1 MATRFYFDLNAIPP
15 SSWNGTP
22 LTTPA
27 VTSSWIG
34 GTNHNSLSDVR
45 SMITV
50 IGTSTPLTA
59 LARTYDST
67 GDPFAGNALHRRY
80 VSQPLQAQTIA
91 AQTIKIQVQATE
103 VRAANNLILTWKLFL
118 VDTAGIAVV
127 GGTILLLRADPFQ
140 VEFVATPATNR
151 RDFATSTLVTALLNH
166 RICLEVGAS
175 GTPNAGTANGH
186 NFGLT
191 FGTAGT
197 ADLPEDNT
205 DITLTKNPW
214 LEFGSVT
221 TISFVAP
228 AVPILRATQDTI
240 EGLYDDGTTGVGT
253 LRLTQDTIEGL
264 VAAGPGAVGSLRA
277 TQDTI
282 EGLYDEV
289 PINIPRLFCTQDT
302 IEGLWDEGAEPP
314 PEEEQPL
321 SCPEGQLYTARAL
334 AGQIRYA
341 MSEEG
346 QISTARA
353 QAGQVDCG

>member
-34 GTNHNSLSDVR
+34 GTNHNGLSDVR

-59 LARTYDST
+59 LARTYDLT

-80 VSQPLQAQTIA
+80 VSQPLQAQTID
-91 AQTIKIQVQATE
+91 AQAIKIQVQATE

-140 VEFVATPATNR
+140 LEFVATPATNR

-186 NFGLT
+186 NFSLV

-205 DITLTKNPW
+205 DTTLTKRPW
-214 LEFGSVT
+214 IEFGT
-221 TISFVAP
+221 TTLSFVALAIP
-228 AVPILRATQDTI
+228 ALLVSMDSI
-240 EGLYDDGTTGVGT
+240 EGLHDEGQGSVGA
-253 LRLTQDTIEGL
+253 LNLSADSLEGL
-264 VAAGPGAVGSLRA
+264 CDVGDGASGSLYLSA
-277 TQDTI
+277 DSL
-282 EGLYDEV
+282 EGLYDET
-289 PINIPRLFCTQDT
+289 PILTPALLVSQDSL
-302 IEGLWDEGAEPP
+302 EGLWDAGEPVP
-314 PEEEQPL
+314 PEDQPI
-321 SCPEGQLYTARAL
+321 SCPDGLVQSCRAIDGQFTVTAAVEGLVSSTKAMQ
-334 AGQIRYA
+334 GQI
-341 MSEEG
+341 G
-346 QISTARA
+346 C
-353 QAGQVDCG
+353 D